1 MAAVLGSAGE
11 YVWYAAS
18 KGAVDSMTVGLSR
31 ELAADSIRVNAVAP
45 GLIETGLHPP
55 GRLERL
61 APLMPIPRAGTP
73 DEVAE
78 AGVFPLSRAAFF
90 TPRAVPRV
98 AGGGLGRR
106 PPLNATRKRGRGR

>member
-1 MAAVLGSAGE
+1 
-11 YVWYAAS
+11 
-18 KGAVDSMTVGLSR
+18 MTVGLSR

-61 APLMPIPRAGTP
+61 APMMPIARAGTP

-78 AGVFPLSRAAFF
+78 AVMFLLSEASSY
-90 TPRAVPRV
+90 TTGTNLRV
-98 AGGGLGRR
+98 AGGR
-106 PPLNATRKRGRGR
+106 